1 MAGAKPQ
8 PRQSAATTRVPTRG
22 PLFMEFSIE
31 NSARGGRRAD
41 SSDERSERLYAAAMG
56 FLQGLFMPPFRPS
69 LIAAIR
75 PLHR

>member
-1 MAGAKPQ
+1 
-8 PRQSAATTRVPTRG
+8 
-22 PLFMEFSIE
+22 MEFSIE